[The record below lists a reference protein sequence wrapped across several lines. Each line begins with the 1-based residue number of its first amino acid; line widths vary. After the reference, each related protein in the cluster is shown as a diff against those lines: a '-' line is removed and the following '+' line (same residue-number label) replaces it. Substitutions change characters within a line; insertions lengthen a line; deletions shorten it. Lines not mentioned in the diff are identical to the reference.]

1 MERLRSEY
9 RLRHLAEVEW
19 SGLVMVLGSSAV
31 RHVDRTDHEALAY
44 LMLDAYLGSVDD
56 EGEDID
62 DARGAISQYFERIV
76 WPHSYVI
83 TNGAQPLAMSMVVV
97 VDGVHY
103 IDPVATAAAH
113 KRNGHGR
120 AAVAMSLQSLAAA
133 GVDEVGAVITDGNTS
148 SEHLFGRFDFV
159 RVGEWT

>member
-1 MERLRSEY
+1 MERSRSEY
-9 RLRHLAEVEW
+9 RLQHLAEVEW
-19 SGLVMVLGSSAV
+19 SDPATRLGPAV
-31 RHVDRTDHEALAY
+31 RHVDRADHEALAH

-62 DARGAISQYFERIV
+62 DARGAISEYFEHIV
-76 WPHSYVI
+76 WPHSYVLL
-83 TNGAQPLAMSMVVV
+83 NGAQLLAMSMVVV

-113 KRNGHGR
+113 KRDGLGR

-133 GVDEVGAVITDGNTS
+133 GVDEVGAVITDGNTP
-148 SEHLFGRFDFV
+148 SEHLFARFGFV
-159 RVGEWT
+159 RVGEWS

>member
-1 MERLRSEY
+1 MERSRSEY
-9 RLRHLAEVEW
+9 RLQHLAEVEW
-19 SGLVMVLGSSAV
+19 SGPATRLGSAAV
-31 RHVDRTDHEALAY
+31 RHVDRTDHEALAH
-44 LMLDAYLGSVDD
+44 LMLDAYRGSVDD

-62 DARGAISQYFERIV
+62 DAMGAISHFFERIV
-76 WPHSYVI
+76 WPHSYVL

-133 GVDEVGAVITDGNTS
+133 GIDEVGAVITDGNTS
-148 SEHLFGRFDFV
+148 SEHLFARFGFV